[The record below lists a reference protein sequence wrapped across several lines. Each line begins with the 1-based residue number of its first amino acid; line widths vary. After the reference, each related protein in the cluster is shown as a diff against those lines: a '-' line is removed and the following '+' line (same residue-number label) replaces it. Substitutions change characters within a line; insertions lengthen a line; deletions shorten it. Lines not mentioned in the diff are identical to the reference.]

1 MENNDETKHTRYEQK
16 RKRINLSL
24 KAPEQRKMKEK
35 YGCILTGSQVKE
47 IVFQDH
53 VKIITKNRD
62 PHLIELIKK
71 LTKIGNNLNQIAK
84 VANQQKTVTVEI
96 FAKLHVEEIKKI
108 ITEIRN
114 HIWHD
119 H

>member
-1 MENNDETKHTRYEQK
+1 MENNEETKHTRYEQK

-35 YGCILTGSQVKE
+35 YGCILTGAQVKE
-47 IVFQDH
+47 IVFQEH
-53 VKIITKNRD
+53 VKIISKNRD
-62 PHLIELIKK
+62 PYLSDVIIQ

-84 VANQQKTVTVEI
+84 VANQQKIVTVEI
-96 FAKLHVEEIKKI
+96 FAKLQVDEIKMVV
-108 ITEIRN
+108 TEIRN
-114 HIWHD
+114 HIWND